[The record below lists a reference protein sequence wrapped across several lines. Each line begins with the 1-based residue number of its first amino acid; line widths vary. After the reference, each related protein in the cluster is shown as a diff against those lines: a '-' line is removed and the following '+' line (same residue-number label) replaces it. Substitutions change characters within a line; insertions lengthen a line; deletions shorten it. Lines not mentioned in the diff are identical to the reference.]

1 VQGGIWH
8 LECRYS
14 KNGVS
19 KFFRMKGFSL
29 RNRVT
34 SKIRSLVKTMGKSPD
49 SSTNPWSNAQEWEL
63 GNAISYMDHASFRE
77 QLEHVNQSSFYA
89 STGFVDQVDLDE
101 FFSGDKEVW
110 NEFIRDITGKIVME
124 IGPCLLA
131 KIAYWDV
138 ASERIAIEPLYSQIS
153 NYQNKTFGK
162 NGFPGV
168 KVFSSPAEELIPE
181 LIGKIDGAIFVRNC
195 IDHSPNWAFI
205 LGNISRY
212 LAPGGQ
218 LLIWN
223 DLLHPDSYK
232 DGHYDI
238 CDDKGMFRDILIA
251 FGFQIISEW
260 EFPESACLNY
270 GCRAIK
276 L

>member
-1 VQGGIWH
+1 MLNRV
-8 LECRYS
+8 
-14 KNGVS
+14 VS
-19 KFFRMKGFSL
+19 KVRRLVES
-29 RNRVT
+29 NISRVE
-34 SKIRSLVKTMGKSPD
+34 SA
-49 SSTNPWSNAQEWEL
+49 TNPWSDAQEWEL
-63 GNAISYMDHASFRE
+63 GNAISYMDHPSFRD
-77 QLEHVNQSSFYA
+77 QLDHVNSPRFYA
-89 STGFVDQVDLDE
+89 STGFVDQIDLDE
-101 FFSGDKEVW
+101 FFSGDKEAW
-110 NEFIRDITGKIVME
+110 SRFISDITGKRVLE

-138 ASERIAIEPLYSQIS
+138 ASERIAIEPLYQKIS
-153 NYQNKTFGK
+153 EYQDKNFGK

-168 KVFSSPAEELIPE
+168 KVYSSPAEVLIPE
-181 LIGKIDGAIFVRNC
+181 LIGKIDGALFVRNC
-195 IDHSPNWAFI
+195 IDHSPSWPFI

-223 DLLHPDSYK
+223 DLLHPDSYR

-238 CDDKGMFRDILIA
+238 CDNKEMFRDLIIS
-251 FGFQIISEW
+251 FGFQIVNEW
-260 EFPESACLNY
+260 EFPESVCLNY